1 MLQKGPVSSM
11 NLKRT
16 TRRDFLKASA
26 TAVLASGIPSWT
38 SAAGTDVR
46 IAVAGLG
53 GIDIPGSVGGRGRQL
68 IKSFQAVP
76 GAKIV
81 ALCDVDQTILDHSVQ
96 EFKKRGENV
105 AAHADF
111 RRVLDDKNIDA
122 VVLALPNHWHALGT
136 IWACQAGKD
145 VYVEKPMSY
154 NIWEGRQMVAA
165 ARKFGRVVQVGTQR
179 RASRALPQ
187 AFEYLRSGQ
196 LGQIR
201 CAHALVYRARTGIG
215 KVSAPTPVPATV
227 DYDLWCGP
235 SPKTP
240 LMRGQLHYE
249 WHWVWPTGNG
259 EMGNN
264 GVHMM
269 DICRWGLGQNQPP
282 PRAMSIGNRFAFNDA
297 AETPN
302 VHIAFLDYQPVPIIC
317 EIRNVQATKASPMG
331 KCRNAERGI
340 VIVCEGGH
348 FSGDYTGGTV
358 FDNKGAK
365 VKEFKD
371 GRSTRELEVAHIAN
385 FIAAIRSRK
394 TGSLN
399 AESQVGHVSAACCHM
414 ANVSHRLGKQTSPDG
429 IRETIKA
436 NPTLSDAFDRCREYL
451 RENGVDLGKTP
462 AVLGPWVTFDEA
474 SKHYRR
480 KDRAPF
486 VVPEITS

>member
-1 MLQKGPVSSM
+1 
-11 NLKRT
+11 
-16 TRRDFLKASA
+16 
-26 TAVLASGIPSWT
+26 
-38 SAAGTDVR
+38 
-46 IAVAGLG
+46 
-53 GIDIPGSVGGRGRQL
+53 
-68 IKSFQAVP
+68 
-76 GAKIV
+76 
-81 ALCDVDQTILDHSVQ
+81 
-96 EFKKRGENV
+96 
-105 AAHADF
+105 
-111 RRVLDDKNIDA
+111 
-122 VVLALPNHWHALGT
+122 
-136 IWACQAGKD
+136 
-145 VYVEKPMSY
+145 
-154 NIWEGRQMVAA
+154 
-165 ARKFGRVVQVGTQR
+165 
-179 RASRALPQ
+179 
-187 AFEYLRSGQ
+187 
-196 LGQIR
+196 
-201 CAHALVYRARTGIG
+201 
-215 KVSAPTPVPATV
+215 
-227 DYDLWCGP
+227 
-235 SPKTP
+235 
-240 LMRGQLHYE
+240 
-249 WHWVWPTGNG
+249 
-259 EMGNN
+259 
-264 GVHMM
+264 
-269 DICRWGLGQNQPP
+269 
-282 PRAMSIGNRFAFNDA
+282 MSIGNRFAFNDA